1 LAGDRSGSGAISSP
15 RIGQPTLK
23 PRDRGPAIG
32 LGTRKIERE
41 KTMMMALGRDRK
53 RAPEPTFGKT
63 LRKPLLALA
72 LACGALF
79 AATPALAQDACT
91 KADLVAATDAYFV
104 AQTSGDATGMPLGQ
118 WVKYNEQ
125 MEEGSMLTGTFS
137 KPLKI
142 DFHRSIY
149 DLQSCQSFSE
159 VIVADPAHP
168 YVLGTVLSLRGG
180 RVNTIDMLVTDKGD
194 WLFNA
199 ANTLKYSKAEKW
211 DEIPAAD
218 RDSRATI
225 IAAANA
231 YLDSFNDK
239 SIVVPWGSP
248 CARLE
253 GGLYT
258 AKGAPGVVSP
268 DDTCNV
274 GVPSGTKLVNRTYIV
289 DESLGAVTVLL
300 NFGGN
305 SLPDAHSFRIE
316 KGKIRYVHTITVC
329 KTDNCG
335 FKLPPQL
342 QAAIQ

>member
-1 LAGDRSGSGAISSP
+1 M
-15 RIGQPTLK
+15 
-23 PRDRGPAIG
+23 
-32 LGTRKIERE
+32 
-41 KTMMMALGRDRK
+41 TMMAFGRDRK
-53 RAPEPTFGKT
+53 RGVGRAFGRAI
-63 LRKPLLALA
+63 RKPLLAT
-72 LACGALF
+72 ACAGGLLV
-79 AATPALAQDACT
+79 AAAPASAQDACT
-91 KADLVAATDAYFV
+91 KADLQTATDTYFA
-104 AQTSGDATGMPLGQ
+104 AQASGDATGMPLGG

-137 KPLKI
+137 KPLKV
-142 DFHRSIY
+142 DFHRSLF

-159 VIVADPAHP
+159 VVVTDPAHP

-180 RVNTIDMLVTDKGD
+180 RVTTIDMLVTDKGD

-268 DDTCNV
+268 EDTCNV

-300 NFGGN
+300 NFGAN
-305 SLPDAHSFRIE
+305 ALPDAHSFRIE

-335 FKLPPQL
+335 FKLPPEL

>member
-1 LAGDRSGSGAISSP
+1 M
-15 RIGQPTLK
+15 T
-23 PRDRGPAIG
+23 
-32 LGTRKIERE
+32 
-41 KTMMMALGRDRK
+41 MALGRDRK
-53 RAPEPTFGKT
+53 HALKRSLGAAI
-63 LRKPLLALA
+63 RKPFLALA
-72 LACGALF
+72 LGCGAF
-79 AATPALAQDACT
+79 VAATPAIAQDACT

-104 AQTSGDATGMPLGQ
+104 AQASGDATGMPLGQ

-137 KPLKI
+137 KPLKV

-159 VIVADPAHP
+159 VVITDPAHP

-199 ANTLKYSKAEKW
+199 ANTAKYSKAEKW

-218 RDSRATI
+218 RDSRAVI

-258 AKGAPGVVSP
+258 AKGAPGVVSAA
-268 DDTCNV
+268 DTCNV

-300 NFGGN
+300 NFGAN
-305 SLPDAHSFRIE
+305 ALPDAHTFRIE

-335 FKLPPQL
+335 FKLPPELQAQL
-342 QAAIQ
+342 Q